1 MPAARVLKKM
11 SNGPIQ
17 EASVALPT
25 NFRPPQLAVIVPSYN
40 ERGNIELLYEKVALA
55 LGDTAWEMIVVDDNS
70 PDGTADVV
78 NELSRVYANIRC
90 VRRFGRRGLA
100 SACIEGMA
108 VTAAPYVAVIDA
120 DHQHDETI
128 LPQML
133 AEALSGA
140 DLVVGSRF
148 AEGGSAGDGLSEA
161 RLSGSN
167 LANRLAGMIAG
178 QAVSDPMSG
187 FFLIRREAALEA
199 APKLAS
205 DGFKILIDLI
215 VTSARMGKPL
225 KIAEVPYTFR
235 PRHAGESKMN
245 PLIVIQYLGL
255 WVSKMTGGALPP
267 SFLLFGLVGGTGVVV
282 HLATLW
288 FFTSV
293 LIQGEVVSQTTEFLI
308 SQIAATMIAMAWNF
322 VLNNNLTYADRKLKG
337 RRLITGFLSFCA
349 ICALGGIAN
358 ISVANAIYQW
368 DHQTFVAGLSG
379 AIMSSVFNYAVT
391 RAFTW
396 K

>member
-1 MPAARVLKKM
+1 M
-11 SNGPIQ
+11 SIGPSSESLVHSQ
-17 EASVALPT
+17 AH
-25 NFRPPQLAVIVPSYN
+25 FHPPQLAVIVPSFN

-55 LGDTAWEMIVVDDNS
+55 LGSTPWEMIVVDDDS

-108 VTAAPYVAVIDA
+108 VTSAPFVAVIDA

-133 AEALSGA
+133 EEAQNGAE
-140 DLVVGSRF
+140 LVVGSRF
-148 AEGGSAGDGLSEA
+148 IEGGSAGEGLSKT

-167 LANRLAGMIAG
+167 FANKLARMIAG

-187 FFLIRREAALEA
+187 FFLIRRERAMEA
-199 APKLAS
+199 APRLAS

-225 KIAEVPYTFR
+225 SIREVPYTFR
-235 PRHAGESKMN
+235 PRHAGESKMS

-267 SFLLFGLVGGTGVVV
+267 SFLLFGLVGGTGLFV
-282 HLATLW
+282 HLAALW
-288 FFTSV
+288 LFSSV
-293 LIQGEVVSQTTEFLI
+293 LMQGFVV
-308 SQIAATMIAMAWNF
+308 SQIAATLVAMTWNF
-322 VLNNNLTYADRKLKG
+322 VLNNNLTYADRKLRG
-337 RRLITGFLSFCA
+337 TRMITGLLSFFA

-358 ISVANAIYQW
+358 ISVANAIYAW
-368 DHQTFVAGLSG
+368 DHQTFVAGLAG

>member
-1 MPAARVLKKM
+1 M
-11 SNGPIQ
+11 SNGPIE
-17 EASVALPT
+17 EARVELHTS
-25 NFRPPQLAVIVPSYN
+25 FRPPQLAVIVPSYN
-40 ERGNIELLYEKVALA
+40 ERGNIELLYEKVAVA
-55 LGDTAWEMIVVDDNS
+55 LGDTPWEMIVVDDNS

-100 SACIEGMA
+100 SACVEGMA

-133 AEALSGA
+133 AKALNGA

-148 AEGGSAGDGLSEA
+148 AEGGSAGDGLSA
-161 RLSGSN
+161 TRLSGSN

-187 FFLIRREAALEA
+187 FFLMRREAALEA

-255 WVSKMTGGALPP
+255 WVSKMTAGALPP

-288 FFTSV
+288 FFTTV
-293 LIQGEVVSQTTEFLI
+293 LIQGEVVSQTTEFLV
-308 SQIAATMIAMAWNF
+308 SQIAATLIAMGWNF

-337 RRLITGFLSFCA
+337 TRLVTGFLSFCA

>member
-1 MPAARVLKKM
+1 M
-11 SNGPIQ
+11 SITPTTSVVVEQ
-17 EASVALPT
+17 ESS
-25 NFRPPQLAVIVPSYN
+25 FRPPQLAVIVPSYN
-40 ERGNIELLYEKVALA
+40 ERDNIELLYEKVALA
-55 LGDTAWEMIVVDDNS
+55 LGATPWEMIVVDDNS
-70 PDGTADVV
+70 PDGTADLV

-90 VRRFGRRGLA
+90 LRRFGRRGLA
-100 SACIEGMA
+100 SACVEGMA
-108 VTAAPYVAVIDA
+108 VTAAPYVAVIDG
-120 DHQHDETI
+120 DLQHDETI
-128 LPQML
+128 LPVML
-133 AEALSGA
+133 EKAIAGA

-148 AEGGSAGDGLSEA
+148 ADGGSAGDGLSQT

-187 FFLIRREAALEA
+187 FFLMRREAALRA

-215 VTSARMGKPL
+215 VTSARMGAPL
-225 KIAEVPYTFR
+225 RIAEVGYTFR
-235 PRHAGESKMN
+235 QRHAGESKMS
-245 PLIVIQYLGL
+245 PLVVIQYLGL
-255 WVSKMTGGALPP
+255 WFSKMTGGALPP

-282 HLATLW
+282 HLLALGA
-288 FFTSV
+288 FTAMG
-293 LIQGEVVSQTTEFLI
+293 QGFVF
-308 SQIAATMIAMAWNF
+308 SQIAATLIAMAWNF
-322 VLNNNLTYADRKLKG
+322 ILNNNLTYADRKLRG

-379 AIMSSVFNYAVT
+379 AVMSSVFNYAVT

>member
-1 MPAARVLKKM
+1 MPAARVLNKM

-17 EASVALPT
+17 EASVALHT

-40 ERGNIELLYEKVALA
+40 ERDNIELLYEKVAMA
-55 LGDTAWEMIVVDDNS
+55 LGDTPWEMIVVDDDS

-100 SACIEGMA
+100 SACVEGMA
-108 VTAAPYVAVIDA
+108 VTSAPYVAVIDA

-128 LPQML
+128 LPKML
-133 AEALSGA
+133 EKALNGA

-148 AEGGSAGDGLSEA
+148 AEGGSAGDGLSA
-161 RLSGSN
+161 TRLSGSN
-167 LANRLAGMIAG
+167 LANKLAGMIAG

-187 FFLIRREAALEA
+187 YFLMRREAALEA

-255 WVSKMTGGALPP
+255 WVSKMTAGALPP

-282 HLATLW
+282 HLAALAL
-288 FFTSV
+288 FTS
-293 LIQGEVVSQTTEFLI
+293 IFGQGFVA
-308 SQIAATMIAMAWNF
+308 SQIAATLIAMGWNF

-337 RRLITGFLSFCA
+337 SRLVTGFLSFCA

>member
-1 MPAARVLKKM
+1 M
-11 SNGPIQ
+11 STGPT
-17 EASVALPT
+17 ATRLANALT
-25 NFRPPQLAVIVPSYN
+25 ENFRPPQLAVIVPSYN
-40 ERGNIELLYEKVALA
+40 ERDNIELLYEKVALS
-55 LGDTAWEMIVVDDNS
+55 LGDTPWEMIVVDDDS

-78 NELSRVYANIRC
+78 NELSRIYGNIRC
-90 VRRFGRRGLA
+90 LRRFGRRGLA

-108 VTAAPYVAVIDA
+108 VTAAPYVAVIDG
-120 DHQHDETI
+120 DLQHDEAV
-128 LPQML
+128 LPTML
-133 AEALSGA
+133 EKAMAGA

-148 AEGGSAGDGLSEA
+148 ADGGSAGDGLSEA

-187 FFLIRREAALEA
+187 FFLMRREAALKA
-199 APKLAS
+199 APKLSS
-205 DGFKILIDLI
+205 DGFKILIDMI
-215 VTSARMGKPL
+215 VTSARMGAPL
-225 KIAEVPYTFR
+225 KIAEVGYVFR
-235 PRHAGESKMN
+235 QRHAGESKMS
-245 PLIVIQYLGL
+245 PLVVIQYLGL
-255 WVSKMTGGALPP
+255 WFSKLTGGALPP

-282 HLATLW
+282 HLLTLGA
-288 FFTSV
+288 FTALGQGFV
-293 LIQGEVVSQTTEFLI
+293 L
-308 SQIAATMIAMAWNF
+308 SQIAATLLAMAWNF
-322 VLNNNLTYADRKLKG
+322 MLNNNLTYADRKLRG
-337 RRLITGFLSFCA
+337 TRLITGFLSFCA

-379 AIMSSVFNYAVT
+379 AVMSSVFNYAVT

>member
-1 MPAARVLKKM
+1 MLLRGSPEARVLKKM

-17 EASVALPT
+17 EASVALHT

-55 LGDTAWEMIVVDDNS
+55 LGDTPWEMIVVDDNS

-100 SACIEGMA
+100 SACVEGMA

-128 LPQML
+128 LPKML
-133 AEALSGA
+133 VEAQNGA

-148 AEGGSAGDGLSEA
+148 AEGGSAGDGLSA
-161 RLSGSN
+161 TRLSGSN

-187 FFLIRREAALEA
+187 FFLMRREAALEA

-225 KIAEVPYTFR
+225 RIAEVPYTFR

-255 WVSKMTGGALPP
+255 WVSKMTAGALPP

-282 HLATLW
+282 HLAALAL
-288 FFTSV
+288 FTS
-293 LIQGEVVSQTTEFLI
+293 IFGQGFVV
-308 SQIAATMIAMAWNF
+308 SQIAATLIAMGWNF

-337 RRLITGFLSFCA
+337 TRLVTGFLSFCA

>member
-1 MPAARVLKKM
+1 M
-11 SNGPIQ
+11 SIRQSPETIVQAQG
-17 EASVALPT
+17 S
-25 NFRPPQLAVIVPSYN
+25 FHPPQLAVIVPSYN
-40 ERGNIELLYEKVALA
+40 ERDNIELLYEKVALA
-55 LGDTAWEMIVVDDNS
+55 LGSTPWEMIVVDDNS

-108 VTAAPYVAVIDA
+108 VTSAPYVAVIDA

-128 LPQML
+128 LPVML
-133 AEALSGA
+133 AEALAGA

-148 AEGGSAGDGLSEA
+148 AEGGSAGEGLSA
-161 RLSGSN
+161 TRLSGSN

-178 QAVSDPMSG
+178 QDVSDPMSG
-187 FFLIRREAALEA
+187 FFLIRREAALAA
-199 APKLAS
+199 APRLAS

-225 KIAEVPYTFR
+225 SIAEVPYTFR

-267 SFLLFGLVGGTGVVV
+267 SFLLFGLVGGTGVFV
-282 HLATLW
+282 HLAALW
-288 FFTSV
+288 VFTAV
-293 LIQGEVVSQTTEFLI
+293 LAQGFVV
-308 SQIAATMIAMAWNF
+308 SQIAATLIAMAWNF
-322 VLNNNLTYADRKLKG
+322 VLNNNLTYADRKLRG
-337 RRLITGFLSFCA
+337 TRLITGFLSFCA
-349 ICALGGIAN
+349 ICALGGVAN

-368 DHQTFVAGLSG
+368 DQQTFVAGLAG

>member
-1 MPAARVLKKM
+1 M

-17 EASVALPT
+17 EALVELHT

-55 LGDTAWEMIVVDDNS
+55 LGDTPWEMIVVDDNS

-90 VRRFGRRGLA
+90 LRRFGRRGLA
-100 SACIEGMA
+100 SACVEGMA

-128 LPQML
+128 LPKML
-133 AEALSGA
+133 AEALNGA

-148 AEGGSAGDGLSEA
+148 AEGGSAGDGLSA
-161 RLSGSN
+161 TRLSGSN
-167 LANRLAGMIAG
+167 LANKLAGMIAG

-187 FFLIRREAALEA
+187 FFLVRREAALEA

-235 PRHAGESKMN
+235 QRHAGESKMN

-255 WVSKMTGGALPP
+255 WVSKMTGGTLPP

-288 FFTSV
+288 FFTAV

-308 SQIAATMIAMAWNF
+308 SQIAATLIAMTWNF

-337 RRLITGFLSFCA
+337 TRLITGFLSFCA

>member
-1 MPAARVLKKM
+1 MLLSRCPQPELPKKM
-11 SNGPIQ
+11 TIDS
-17 EASVALPT
+17 ASEVLLDRHAT
-25 NFRPPQLAVIVPSYN
+25 FHPPQLAVIVPSYN

-55 LGDTAWEMIVVDDNS
+55 LGDTHWEMIVVDDDS
-70 PDGTADVV
+70 PDGTAEVV

-90 VRRFGRRGLA
+90 LRRFGRRGLA
-100 SACIEGMA
+100 SACVEGMA
-108 VTAAPYVAVIDA
+108 VTSAPYVAVIDA
-120 DHQHDETI
+120 DLQHDEAI

-133 AEALSGA
+133 AEALAGA

-148 AEGGSAGDGLSEA
+148 AEGGSAGEGLSEA

-187 FFLIRREAALEA
+187 FFLMRREAALAA

-255 WVSKMTGGALPP
+255 WVSKMTNGALPP

-282 HLATLW
+282 HLAALAL
-288 FFTSV
+288 FTSV
-293 LIQGEVVSQTTEFLI
+293 FAQGFVV
-308 SQIAATMIAMAWNF
+308 SQIAATLIAMGWNF
-322 VLNNNLTYADRKLKG
+322 VLNNNLTYADRNL
-337 RRLITGFLSFCA
+337 RDARAVTGFLSFCA

>member
-1 MPAARVLKKM
+1 M
-11 SNGPIQ
+11 STGPT
-17 EASVALPT
+17 ATRLATALSE

-40 ERGNIELLYEKVALA
+40 ERDNIELLYEKVALS
-55 LGDTAWEMIVVDDNS
+55 LGDTPWEMIVVDDDS

-78 NELSRVYANIRC
+78 NELSRIYGNIRC
-90 VRRFGRRGLA
+90 LRRFGRRGLA

-108 VTAAPYVAVIDA
+108 VTAAPYVAVIDG
-120 DHQHDETI
+120 DLQHDEAV
-128 LPQML
+128 LPTML
-133 AEALSGA
+133 EKAVAGA

-148 AEGGSAGDGLSEA
+148 ADGGSAGDGLSDA

-187 FFLIRREAALEA
+187 FFLMRREAALKA
-199 APKLAS
+199 APKLSS
-205 DGFKILIDLI
+205 DGFKILIDMI
-215 VTSARMGKPL
+215 VTLARMGAPL
-225 KIAEVPYTFR
+225 KIAEVGYVFR
-235 PRHAGESKMN
+235 QRHAGESKMS
-245 PLIVIQYLGL
+245 PLVVIQYLGL
-255 WVSKMTGGALPP
+255 WFSKLTGGALPP

-282 HLATLW
+282 HLLTLGA
-288 FFTSV
+288 FTALGQGFV
-293 LIQGEVVSQTTEFLI
+293 L
-308 SQIAATMIAMAWNF
+308 SQIAATLLAMAWNF
-322 VLNNNLTYADRKLKG
+322 MLNNNLTYADRKLRG
-337 RRLITGFLSFCA
+337 TRLITGFLSFCA

-368 DHQTFVAGLSG
+368 DHQTFIAGLSG
-379 AIMSSVFNYAVT
+379 AVMSSVFNYAVT

>member
-1 MPAARVLKKM
+1 MPI
-11 SNGPIQ
+11 GPVT
-17 EASVALPT
+17 EALVEHST
-25 NFRPPQLAVIVPSYN
+25 TFRPPQLAVIVPSYN
-40 ERGNIELLYEKVALA
+40 ERDNIELLYEKVALA
-55 LGDTAWEMIVVDDNS
+55 LGSTPWEMIVVDDDS

-78 NELSRVYANIRC
+78 NELSRIYANIRC
-90 VRRFGRRGLA
+90 LRRFGRRGLA
-100 SACIEGMA
+100 SACVEGMA
-108 VTAAPYVAVIDA
+108 VTSAPYVAVIDA
-120 DHQHDETI
+120 DLQHDEAI

-133 AEALSGA
+133 AEALNGA

-148 AEGGSAGDGLSEA
+148 AEGGSAGDGLSQT

-167 LANRLAGMIAG
+167 FANKLAGMIAG

-187 FFLIRREAALEA
+187 FFLIRREAALAA

-282 HLATLW
+282 HLAVLGATTGLLTGSTGMTHEAVFVAAQITATL
-288 FFTSV
+288 V
-293 LIQGEVVSQTTEFLI
+293 
-308 SQIAATMIAMAWNF
+308 AMTWNF
-322 VLNNNLTYADRKLKG
+322 FLNNNLTYADRKLRG
-337 RRLITGFLSFCA
+337 ARLVTGLLSFFA

-368 DHQTFVAGLSG
+368 DHQTFIAGLSG

>member
-1 MPAARVLKKM
+1 MTIGQTPEVSLQSHIA
-11 SNGPIQ
+11 
-17 EASVALPT
+17 
-25 NFRPPQLAVIVPSYN
+25 FHPPQLAVIVPSYN
-40 ERGNIELLYEKVALA
+40 ERENIELLYEKVALA
-55 LGDTAWEMIVVDDNS
+55 LGGTPWEMIVVDDDS

-100 SACIEGMA
+100 SACVEGMA
-108 VTAAPYVAVIDA
+108 VTSAPYVAVIDA

-128 LPQML
+128 LPEML
-133 AEALSGA
+133 ARAVDGA

-148 AEGGSAGDGLSEA
+148 AEGGSAGDGLSA
-161 RLSGSN
+161 TRLSGSN

-187 FFLIRREAALEA
+187 YFLIRRDRALEA
-199 APKLAS
+199 APRLAS

-225 KIAEVPYTFR
+225 NIAEVPYTFR

-255 WVSKMTGGALPP
+255 WISKMTGGALPP

-288 FFTSV
+288 LFTAV
-293 LIQGEVVSQTTEFLI
+293 FAQGFVV
-308 SQIAATMIAMAWNF
+308 SQIAATLIAMTWNF
-322 VLNNNLTYADRKLKG
+322 VLNNNLTYADRKLRGWGMVKG
-337 RRLITGFLSFCA
+337 LASFFA
-349 ICALGGIAN
+349 ICALGGVAN

-368 DHQTFVAGLSG
+368 DQQTFVAGLAG

>member
-17 EASVALPT
+17 EASVALHT

-128 LPQML
+128 LPKML
-133 AEALSGA
+133 AEALNGA

>member
-1 MPAARVLKKM
+1 M
-11 SNGPIQ
+11 SIGQITSPLLEPHI
-17 EASVALPT
+17 

-40 ERGNIELLYEKVALA
+40 ERDNIELLYEKVAVA
-55 LGDTAWEMIVVDDNS
+55 LGNVAWEMIVVDDDS
-70 PDGTADVV
+70 PDGTADLV
-78 NELSRVYANIRC
+78 NELSRIYANIRC

-100 SACIEGMA
+100 SACVEGMA
-108 VTAAPYVAVIDA
+108 VTAAPYVAVIDG
-120 DHQHDETI
+120 DLQHDEAI
-128 LPQML
+128 LPAML
-133 AEALSGA
+133 DKALAGA

-148 AEGGSAGDGLSEA
+148 AQGGSAGEGLSQT

-167 LANRLAGMIAG
+167 LANRLAAMIAG

-187 FFLIRREAALEA
+187 FFLIRREAALKA
-199 APKLAS
+199 APKLSS

-215 VTSARMGKPL
+215 VTSARLGAPL
-225 KIAEVPYTFR
+225 NIAEVPYTFR
-235 PRHAGESKMN
+235 PRHAGESKMS
-245 PLIVIQYLGL
+245 PLVVIQYLGL
-255 WVSKMTGGALPP
+255 WLSKLTGGALPP

-288 FFTSV
+288 AFTTMG
-293 LIQGEVVSQTTEFLI
+293 QGFVVSQV
-308 SQIAATMIAMAWNF
+308 AATLIAMTWNF
-322 VLNNNLTYADRKLKG
+322 FLNNNLTYADRKLRG
-337 RRLITGFLSFCA
+337 TRLLTGLLSFFA

-368 DHQTFVAGLSG
+368 DHQTFIAGLSG
-379 AIMSSVFNYAVT
+379 AVMSSVFNYAVT

>member
-1 MPAARVLKKM
+1 M
-11 SNGPIQ
+11 SIGPTT
-17 EASVALPT
+17 LPLAESHIA
-25 NFRPPQLAVIVPSYN
+25 FHPPQLAVIVPSYN
-40 ERGNIELLYEKVALA
+40 ERDNVELLYEKLATA
-55 LGDTAWEMIVVDDNS
+55 LGDTPWEMIVVDDDS

-78 NELSRVYANIRC
+78 NELSRIYANVRC
-90 VRRFGRRGLA
+90 LRRFGRRGLA
-100 SACIEGMA
+100 SACVEGMA

-120 DHQHDETI
+120 DLQHDEAI
-128 LPQML
+128 LPDML
-133 AEALSGA
+133 RKALDGA

-148 AEGGSAGDGLSEA
+148 TGNGSAGEGLSKT
-161 RLSGSN
+161 RLSGSQ
-167 LANRLAGMIAG
+167 LATKLAGMIAG
-178 QAVSDPMSG
+178 QVVSDPMSG
-187 FFLIRREAALEA
+187 FFLIRREAALKA

-215 VTSARMGKPL
+215 VTSARMGAPL
-225 KIAEVPYTFR
+225 TIAEVPYTFR

-255 WVSKMTGGALPP
+255 WFSKLTNGALPP

-282 HLATLW
+282 HLVTLAA
-288 FFTSV
+288 FTALGQNFMV
-293 LIQGEVVSQTTEFLI
+293 
-308 SQIAATMIAMAWNF
+308 SQIAATLIAMTWNF
-322 VLNNNLTYADRKLKG
+322 FLNNNLTYADRKLRG
-337 RRLITGFLSFCA
+337 TRLIKGLLSFFA

-368 DHQTFVAGLSG
+368 DHQTFIAGLSG
-379 AIMSSVFNYAVT
+379 AVMSSVFNYAVT

>member
-1 MPAARVLKKM
+1 M
-11 SNGPIQ
+11 SNGSLQ
-17 EASVALPT
+17 DVRVETSST
-25 NFRPPQLAVIVPSYN
+25 FHPPQLAVIVPSYN
-40 ERGNIELLYEKVALA
+40 ERDNVELLYEKVAVA
-55 LGDTAWEMIVVDDNS
+55 LGDTPWEMIVVDDNS

-90 VRRFGRRGLA
+90 LRRFGRRGLA
-100 SACIEGMA
+100 SACVEGMA

-120 DHQHDETI
+120 DLQHDESI
-128 LPQML
+128 LPLML
-133 AEALSGA
+133 AEALAGA

-148 AEGGSAGDGLSEA
+148 AEGGSAGDGLSA
-161 RLSGSN
+161 TRLSGSN
-167 LANRLAGMIAG
+167 FANKLAGMIAG

-225 KIAEVPYTFR
+225 EIAEVPYTFR

-245 PLIVIQYLGL
+245 PLVVIQYLGL
-255 WVSKMTGGALPP
+255 WFSKMTGGALPP

-282 HLATLW
+282 HLLTLG

-293 LIQGEVVSQTTEFLI
+293 LAQGFVV
-308 SQIAATMIAMAWNF
+308 SQIAATLIAMAWNF

-337 RRLITGFLSFCA
+337 PKLITGFLSFCA

-368 DHQTFVAGLSG
+368 DHQTFIAGLSG

>member
-1 MPAARVLKKM
+1 M
-11 SNGPIQ
+11 SNGSLP
-17 EASVALPT
+17 EALVEQQT
-25 NFRPPQLAVIVPSYN
+25 HFHPPQLAVIVPSYN
-40 ERGNIELLYEKVALA
+40 ERDNVELLYEKVALA
-55 LGDTAWEMIVVDDNS
+55 LGSTPWEMIVVDDNS

-90 VRRFGRRGLA
+90 LRRFGRRGLA
-100 SACIEGMA
+100 SACVEGMA
-108 VTAAPYVAVIDA
+108 VTSAPYVAVIDA
-120 DHQHDETI
+120 DLQHDEAI

-133 AEALSGA
+133 AEAVGGA

-148 AEGGSAGDGLSEA
+148 AKGGSAGDGLSA
-161 RLSGSN
+161 TRLSGSN
-167 LANRLAGMIAG
+167 LANKLAGMIAG

-187 FFLIRREAALEA
+187 FFLMRREAALAA

-235 PRHAGESKMN
+235 PRHAGESKMS
-245 PLIVIQYLGL
+245 PLVVIQYLGL
-255 WVSKMTGGALPP
+255 WFSKLTGGTLPP

-282 HLATLW
+282 HLATLAA
-288 FFTSV
+288 FTA
-293 LIQGEVVSQTTEFLI
+293 LGQGFVV
-308 SQIAATMIAMAWNF
+308 SQIAATLIAMGWNF
-322 VLNNNLTYADRKLKG
+322 VLNNNLTYADRKLRG
-337 RRLITGFLSFCA
+337 TRLVTGFLSFCA

-368 DHQTFVAGLSG
+368 DHQTFIAGLSG

>member
-1 MPAARVLKKM
+1 M
-11 SNGPIQ
+11 SIEPSISPLIEQ
-17 EASVALPT
+17 QVT
-25 NFRPPQLAVIVPSYN
+25 FHPPQLAVIVPSYN
-40 ERGNIELLYEKVALA
+40 ERDNIELLYEKVAIA
-55 LGDTAWEMIVVDDNS
+55 LGDTPWEMIVVDDNS

-78 NELSRVYANIRC
+78 NELSRVYANVRC
-90 VRRFGRRGLA
+90 LRRFGRRGLA
-100 SACIEGMA
+100 SACVEGMA

-120 DHQHDETI
+120 DLQHDEAI
-128 LPQML
+128 LPEML
-133 AEALSGA
+133 KQAVDGA

-148 AEGGSAGDGLSEA
+148 AAGGSAGDGLSSA

-167 LANRLAGMIAG
+167 FANKLAGMIAG

-187 FFLIRREAALEA
+187 FFLMRRDAALKA

-215 VTSARMGKPL
+215 VTSARMGAPL

-255 WVSKMTGGALPP
+255 WFSKLTNGALPP

-282 HLATLW
+282 HLAVLAA
-288 FFTSV
+288 FTAMGQGFV
-293 LIQGEVVSQTTEFLI
+293 L
-308 SQIAATMIAMAWNF
+308 SQIVATLTAMGWNF
-322 VLNNNLTYADRKLKG
+322 VLNNNLTYADRKLRG
-337 RRLITGFLSFCA
+337 TRLITGFLSFCA

-368 DHQTFVAGLSG
+368 DHQTFIAGLSG
-379 AIMSSVFNYAVT
+379 AVMSSVFNYAVT

-396 K
+396 R

>member
-1 MPAARVLKKM
+1 MP
-11 SNGPIQ
+11 NGPRPD
-17 EASVALPT
+17 ALIEQ
-25 NFRPPQLAVIVPSYN
+25 NALFNPPQLAVIVPSYN
-40 ERGNIELLYEKVALA
+40 ERDNVELLYEKVALA
-55 LGDTAWEMIVVDDNS
+55 LGSTPWEMIVVDDNS

-90 VRRFGRRGLA
+90 LQRFGRRGLA
-100 SACIEGMA
+100 SACVEGMA
-108 VTAAPYVAVIDA
+108 VTSAPYVAVIDA
-120 DHQHDETI
+120 DLQHDEAI

-133 AEALSGA
+133 AEALGGA

-148 AEGGSAGDGLSEA
+148 VEGGSAGDGLSQT

-178 QAVSDPMSG
+178 QSVSDPMSG
-187 FFLIRREAALEA
+187 FFLIRRDAALAA

-225 KIAEVPYTFR
+225 KIVEVPYTFR

-282 HLATLW
+282 HLAALAL
-288 FFTSV
+288 FTS
-293 LIQGEVVSQTTEFLI
+293 IFGQGFVV
-308 SQIAATMIAMAWNF
+308 SQIAATLIAMAWNF

-337 RRLITGFLSFCA
+337 TRLVTGFLSFCA

-368 DHQTFVAGLSG
+368 DHQTFVAGLAG

>member
-1 MPAARVLKKM
+1 M
-11 SNGPIQ
+11 STGPIISLVTEQ
-17 EASVALPT
+17 HA

-40 ERGNIELLYEKVALA
+40 ERDNIELLYEKVALA
-55 LGDTAWEMIVVDDNS
+55 LGGTPWEMIVVDDDS

-90 VRRFGRRGLA
+90 LRRFGRRGLA
-100 SACIEGMA
+100 SACVEGMA
-108 VTAAPYVAVIDA
+108 VTSAPYVAVIDG
-120 DHQHDETI
+120 DLQHDEAI
-128 LPQML
+128 LPRML
-133 AEALSGA
+133 EKAVAGA

-148 AEGGSAGDGLSEA
+148 TDGGSAGDGLSQT

-167 LANRLAGMIAG
+167 LANKLAGMIAG

-187 FFLIRREAALEA
+187 FFLIRRDVALKA

-215 VTSARMGKPL
+215 VTSARMGEPL
-225 KIAEVPYTFR
+225 KVAEVGYTFR
-235 PRHAGESKMN
+235 QRHAGESKMS
-245 PLIVIQYLGL
+245 PLVVIQYLGL
-255 WVSKMTGGALPP
+255 WFSKLTGGALPP

-282 HLATLW
+282 HLATLGA
-288 FFTSV
+288 FTAMG
-293 LIQGEVVSQTTEFLI
+293 QGFVV
-308 SQIAATMIAMAWNF
+308 SQIAATLIAMGWNF
-322 VLNNNLTYADRKLKG
+322 VLNNNLTYADRKLRG
-337 RRLITGFLSFCA
+337 RRLVTGFLSFCA

-368 DHQTFVAGLSG
+368 DHQTFIAGLSG

>member
-1 MPAARVLKKM
+1 M
-11 SNGPIQ
+11 SIDPVI
-17 EASVALPT
+17 APSVERIALYQ
-25 NFRPPQLAVIVPSYN
+25 PPQLAVIVPSYN
-40 ERGNIELLYEKVALA
+40 ERDNVELLYEKLAIA
-55 LGDTAWEMIVVDDNS
+55 LGDTRWEMIVVDDNS

-78 NELSRVYANIRC
+78 NELSRVYANVRC
-90 VRRFGRRGLA
+90 LRRFGRRGLA

-108 VTAAPYVAVIDA
+108 VTSAPYVAVIDA
-120 DHQHDETI
+120 DLQHDEAI
-128 LPQML
+128 LPTML
-133 AEALSGA
+133 KEALAGA
-140 DLVVGSRF
+140 DLVIGSRF
-148 AEGGSAGDGLSEA
+148 IGDGSAGDGLSEV
-161 RLSGSN
+161 RLSGSQ
-167 LANRLAGMIAG
+167 LATKLAVMIAG
-178 QAVSDPMSG
+178 QDVSDPMSG
-187 FFLIRREAALEA
+187 FFLMRRDVALEA

-245 PLIVIQYLGL
+245 PLVVIQYLGL
-255 WVSKMTGGALPP
+255 WFSKLTGGLLPP

-282 HLATLW
+282 HLASLW
-288 FFTSV
+288 VMTSV
-293 LIQGEVVSQTTEFLI
+293 LSVGFVAA
-308 SQIAATMIAMAWNF
+308 QIVATLIAMSWNF
-322 VLNNNLTYADRKLKG
+322 FLNNNLTYADRKLHG
-337 RRLITGFLSFCA
+337 MRLVTGLISFSA

-358 ISVANAIYQW
+358 ISVANAIYQAN
-368 DHQTFVAGLSG
+368 HQTLLAGLAG

>member
-1 MPAARVLKKM
+1 MP
-11 SNGPIQ
+11 NGPRPD
-17 EASVALPT
+17 ALIEQ
-25 NFRPPQLAVIVPSYN
+25 NALFNPPQLAVIVPSYN
-40 ERGNIELLYEKVALA
+40 ERDNVELLYEKVALA
-55 LGDTAWEMIVVDDNS
+55 LGSTPWEMIVVDDNS

-90 VRRFGRRGLA
+90 LQRFGRRGLA
-100 SACIEGMA
+100 SACVEGMA
-108 VTAAPYVAVIDA
+108 VTSAPYVAVIDA
-120 DHQHDETI
+120 DLQHDEAI

-133 AEALSGA
+133 AEALGGA

-148 AEGGSAGDGLSEA
+148 VEGGSAGDGLSQT

-187 FFLIRREAALEA
+187 FFLIRRDAALAA

-225 KIAEVPYTFR
+225 KIVEVPYTFR

-282 HLATLW
+282 HLAALGL
-288 FFTSV
+288 FTS
-293 LIQGEVVSQTTEFLI
+293 LFGQGFVV
-308 SQIAATMIAMAWNF
+308 SQIAATLIAMAWNF

-337 RRLITGFLSFCA
+337 TRLVTGFLSFCA

-368 DHQTFVAGLSG
+368 DHQTFVAGLAG

>member
-1 MPAARVLKKM
+1 M
-11 SNGPIQ
+11 STGPITSLVTEQ
-17 EASVALPT
+17 HA

-40 ERGNIELLYEKVALA
+40 ERDNIELLYEKVALA
-55 LGDTAWEMIVVDDNS
+55 LGGTPWEMIVVDDDS

-90 VRRFGRRGLA
+90 LRRFGRRGLA
-100 SACIEGMA
+100 SACVEGMA
-108 VTAAPYVAVIDA
+108 VTSAPYVAVIDG
-120 DHQHDETI
+120 DLQHDEAI
-128 LPQML
+128 LPRML
-133 AEALSGA
+133 EKAIAGA

-148 AEGGSAGDGLSEA
+148 TDGGSAGDGLSQT

-167 LANRLAGMIAG
+167 LANKLAGMIAG

-187 FFLIRREAALEA
+187 FFLIRRDVALKA

-215 VTSARMGKPL
+215 VTSARMGEPL
-225 KIAEVPYTFR
+225 KVAEVGYTFR
-235 PRHAGESKMN
+235 QRHAGESKMS
-245 PLIVIQYLGL
+245 PLVVIQYLGL
-255 WVSKMTGGALPP
+255 WFSKLTGGALPP

-282 HLATLW
+282 HLATLGA
-288 FFTSV
+288 FTAMG
-293 LIQGEVVSQTTEFLI
+293 QGFVV
-308 SQIAATMIAMAWNF
+308 SQIAATLIAMGWNF
-322 VLNNNLTYADRKLKG
+322 VLNNNLTYADRKLRG
-337 RRLITGFLSFCA
+337 RRLVTGFLSFCA

-368 DHQTFVAGLSG
+368 DHQTFIAGLSG